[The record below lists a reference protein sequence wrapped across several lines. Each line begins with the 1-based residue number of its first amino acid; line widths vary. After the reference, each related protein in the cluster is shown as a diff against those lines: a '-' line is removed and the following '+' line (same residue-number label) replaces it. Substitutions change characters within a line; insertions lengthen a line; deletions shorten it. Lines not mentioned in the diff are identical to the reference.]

1 MNHTRNHRAI
11 VAGGVFALLLAA
23 APGHSEA
30 SRFSGPYNATSVPKT
45 YQQETVDLSYMGDY
59 APTYCEQS
67 YGGWWDSWS
76 QTCHYYYYTQAYYA
90 GPERGDVLHFEAG
103 AAAGVATMIQQ
114 MAFGD
119 AALKIHEAVCSSA
132 SSYYGGCY
140 QIWENTAN
148 MSIDD
153 LFNGRDSCS
162 DIEAFHSNELANLSP
177 GLQWAYA
184 MSTPYGQVTYFR
196 PNEQSLIDSYS
207 SNSYSHLGPRYG
219 GNYTYKVGGYSR
231 YRSYS
236 MCSEAVSDA
245 MGLNASEGAR
255 TVSLSKYEVQQT
267 LNSAESQIRDLCW
280 DEIQGKGAWW
290 CWSQGGRE
298 GICHDIAHK
307 ALNAFMDEPW
317 RNAGSPVARAV
328 SGVTAPSG
336 QYCHMAG
343 GC

>member
-1 MNHTRNHRAI
+1 MQQRIQALVT
-11 VAGGVFALLLAA
+11 GGLLAA
-23 APGHSEA
+23 ALAIAPTPAEA
-30 SRFSGPYNATSVPKT
+30 SRFTGPYNATSVPKS
-45 YQQETVDLSYMGDY
+45 YQCDSVDLSHMGSY
-59 APTYCEQS
+59 AQTYCEQS

-76 QTCHYYYYTQAYYA
+76 QTCEYCYQTQAYYV

-119 AALKIHEAVCSSA
+119 AALKIHSAVCSSD

-140 QIWENTAN
+140 QMWESTAN
-148 MSIDD
+148 MSIDQ

-162 DIEAFHSNELANLSP
+162 DIKNFHSNELANLHP
-177 GLQWAYA
+177 GLQWAAA

-196 PNEQSLIDSYS
+196 PTQQSLIDNYA
-207 SNSYSHLGPRYG
+207 SNSYDYLGPRYG
-219 GNYTYKVGGYSR
+219 GSYYYKVGGYTR
-231 YRSYS
+231 YKAYS

-245 MGLNASEGAR
+245 MVLNSTEGAR
-255 TVSLSKYEVQQT
+255 TVSFSKTEVQAT

-307 ALNAFMDEPW
+307 ALNAFMDESW
-317 RNAGSPVARAV
+317 RNGSSPVARAV
-328 SGVTAPSG
+328 SGVTAPST
-336 QYCHMAG
+336 QYCAMAG